1 MAILEEYDWML
12 INELSFKIHTTSDTK
27 EMRQTVLT
35 CLNQIISFDM
45 ASFYLL
51 SDAGP
56 DFNYSD
62 PVFYCFSDLDL
73 QIYKNCGEQIDFTK
87 WLFYNRKNAAY
98 KESDL
103 RSPDK
108 LKDTEI
114 YQQCYLPLY
123 CALPWLHA
131 ATNPP
136 LRIPTILLR
145 AAARPLPPM

>member
-51 SDAGP
+51 SDTGP
-56 DFNYSD
+56 DLNYSD

-103 RSPDK
+103 RS
-108 LKDTEI
+108 
-114 YQQCYLPLY
+114 
-123 CALPWLHA
+123 
-131 ATNPP
+131 N
-136 LRIPTILLR
+136 
-145 AAARPLPPM
+145 M

>member
-12 INELSFKIHTTSDTK
+12 INELSFKIHTISDTK

-62 PVFYCFSDLDL
+62 PVFIVSV
-73 QIYKNCGEQIDFTK
+73 I
-87 WLFYNRKNAAY
+87 
-98 KESDL
+98 
-103 RSPDK
+103 
-108 LKDTEI
+108 
-114 YQQCYLPLY
+114 
-123 CALPWLHA
+123 
-131 ATNPP
+131 
-136 LRIPTILLR
+136 
-145 AAARPLPPM
+145 